1 MAQPRTYAL
10 DNLRTYLTVLVILHH
25 AVVPYGGIGSW
36 YYTSP
41 YHKQSSS
48 IPLYYFNVINQT
60 FFMAMFFL
68 LSGYFSSIAAKKRSR
83 KKFLLEKWKR
93 LGVPT
98 LVYSVFSAG
107 LIAWDMKW
115 RKGEAGWAAMPVE
128 IWVGLMSCRG
138 VRGPVWYCALL
149 FIFDAAYTV
158 IRPRHFA
165 TSHIQLPT
173 PTPPEDAALI
183 QPSAFEISSNDIELD
198 NTLPEPKP
206 PMPPLRTSAVLVP
219 VLLSSTAAFFIRIA
233 YPTGTTFSP
242 LNLQPGYTPQYILY
256 YTAGIYAQRLSLPL
270 HTALS
275 THTLLGTA
283 FLNMLS
289 VALGV
294 VAVKHALRQDI
305 PFEDIPL
312 MAAGGWNLPAL
323 SYAFWNEST
332 GLIISG
338 LLLAA
343 FNHARLPWLAARWA
357 VWKRD
362 VGMYSYAAFLVHP
375 VVLVDVQSVVDG
387 VGWRGAVGKGVGAGA
402 VGVLGSWVVGGLVR
416 GIVGWCGARG
426 YV

>member
-1 MAQPRTYAL
+1 LSTMAQPRTYAL

-41 YHKQSSS
+41 YHKH
-48 IPLYYFNVINQT
+48 
-60 FFMAMFFL
+60 
-68 LSGYFSSIAAKKRSR
+68 SIAAKKRSR

-98 LVYSVFSAG
+98 LMYSIFSAG

-115 RKGEAGWAAMPVE
+115 RKGEVGWTAMPSD
-128 IWVGLMSCRG
+128 IWAGIKSCRG

-158 IRPRHFA
+158 IQPTHFA
-165 TSHIQLPT
+165 TSRIQLPT
-173 PTPPEDAALI
+173 PAPPDDAALI
-183 QPSAFEISSNDIELD
+183 QPSAFEISPNNIELD
-198 NTLPEPKP
+198 NTLPAPKP

-256 YTAGIYAQRLSLPL
+256 YTAGIHLQRLSLPL

-275 THTLLGTA
+275 THTLLSAA
-283 FLNMLS
+283 FLNLLS
-289 VALGV
+289 VALGF
-294 VAVKHALRQDI
+294 VAVKRALRQHI
-305 PFEDIPL
+305 PFQDVPR
-312 MAAGGWNLPAL
+312 MAAGGRNLAAL
-323 SYAFWNEST
+323 TYALWNEST

-343 FNHARLPWLAARWA
+343 FNHVRLPWLAARWA
-357 VWKRD
+357 LWKRD

-387 VGWRGAVGKGVGAGA
+387 MGWRDAVGKGVAVGA
-402 VGVLGSWVVGGLVR
+402 VGVLGSWGVGGLIR
-416 GIVGWCGARG
+416 GVVGLGGARG